1 MTGFT
6 YRGLHS
12 IRDIGIIFKTV
23 ARPPCPPPRIKN
35 ETIPYRDGSI
45 DYSDEH
51 GRIYYD
57 DKVLELELSIVDKG
71 IIPLHEKITKVV
83 SWLAGGY
90 SDLIFDDMPLTV
102 WNAMPVSLDAI
113 APELARVG
121 KTTVQFRC
129 TPFNNAMFDS
139 GGPVLG
145 SDILLNS
152 DIPIGFGEEI
162 EFDLQ
167 SGQNTLDFSYIGTA
181 YSSPQLYFTDTTATT
196 VTVTCNGKTISYDGD
211 IDGLVI
217 DCKRYSCLYNET
229 DVSSNAAGDYFEF
242 SPGQSNQIKITC
254 NAAAHV
260 EVIYELSFF
269 YGVTGL

>member
-35 ETIPYRDGSI
+35 ETVPYRDGSI
-45 DYSDEH
+45 DYSSEN

-57 DKVLELELSIVDKG
+57 DKLLELELSIADKSL
-71 IIPLHEKITKVV
+71 IPLHEKITKVV

-90 SDLIFDDMPLTV
+90 SALVFDDMPLTV
-102 WNAMPVSLDAI
+102 WNAMPVRLDSI

-139 GGPVLG
+139 SGPVLG

-162 EFDLQ
+162 EFDVQNGQ
-167 SGQNTLDFSYIGTA
+167 STIDFHYIGTA
-181 YSSPQLYFTDTTATT
+181 YSLPKLVFSNTTATT

-217 DCKRYSCLYNET
+217 DCKRFSCLYNGA
-229 DVSSNAAGDYFEF
+229 DVSSNATGDYFEF
-242 SPGQSNQIKITC
+242 SPSQSNQIKITC

-260 EVIYELSFF
+260 EVIYDLSFF